1 MARAARC
8 PSPSQCLQLALWFVL
23 ASHVLLQ
30 AQSTETYKPK
40 VGQPGKDVIWM
51 PTPQVLVDAMLDM
64 AKVTPEDLVMDLGS
78 GDGAIVITAAK
89 RGARAIGIE
98 YNPNLVLL
106 SRTVAAAQGV
116 AERATFMQADLFN
129 VDLSNA
135 TVVTMFLLRSINLK
149 LRPTL
154 LDLKPGTRIVSRI
167 HSTSASGRLMRRRV
181 TGPAGCT
188 NWCTAMLWIVPAKTQ
203 GTWKT
208 AQGLLRIRQS
218 FSDDLWHSRCHANHR
233 TSDGRSNYFHRS
245 FHGIFRASAGGVI
258 QGSNWSATRID

>member
-1 MARAARC
+1 MKA
-8 PSPSQCLQLALWFVL
+8 SPRRLQLALWVVL

-30 AQSTETYKPK
+30 AQTTETYKPK
-40 VGQPGKDVIWM
+40 LRQPGKDVIWV
-51 PTPQVLVDAMLDM
+51 PTPQALVDTMLDM
-64 AKVTPEDLVMDLGS
+64 AKMTPDDLVMDLGS
-78 GDGAIVITAAK
+78 GDGTIVITAAK

-98 YNPNLVLL
+98 YNPELVLL
-106 SRTVAAAQGV
+106 SRNVAAAQGLG
-116 AERATFMQADLFN
+116 ERATFVQADLFT

-135 TVVTMFLLRSINLK
+135 TVVTMFLLPSINLK

-154 LDLKPGTRIVSRI
+154 LELKPGTRIVSNTFDMGEWTPDEKKVI
-167 HSTSASGRLMRRRV
+167 
-181 TGPAGCT
+181 GPAGCT

-218 FSDDLWHSRCHANHR
+218 FQTISGTLGTTPITGRVMSDRITFTGGS
-233 TSDGRSNYFHRS
+233 TQYSGRV
-245 FHGIFRASAGGVI
+245 AGNVI